1 MAVLLNLF
9 FDDYGLPSSYAWVF
23 LAIALC
29 IIDIIIMAIYAND
42 DDFLP
47 LFTVLTSIA
56 LFFALFY
63 PITSMNPYNYIPIS
77 GTDTQKVNFKRC
89 IVGKTVN
96 LENIKEIMHECKDND
111 REYAF
116 QEKIEALVK

>member
-116 QEKIEALVK
+116 QEKIEALGK